1 MNRYRIYGT
10 VQVDVCVEIDA
21 PTMEDALEYAENNFR
36 IEEYCGGTVGC
47 EDRCYE
53 FGEGEV
59 TCCCDIDWCDDCSEL
74 VEEDVETETD
84 IWDVNEDE
92 ESENED

>member
-21 PTMEDALEYAENNFR
+21 PTMEDAFEYAENNFR

-47 EDRCYE
+47 EDRYY
-53 FGEGEV
+53 
-59 TCCCDIDWCDDCSEL
+59 
-74 VEEDVETETD
+74 
-84 IWDVNEDE
+84 
-92 ESENED
+92 